1 MKGRGLPL
9 GPIMLRDWGI
19 NRDTFGS
26 ASHGAHKR
34 AAIDGIIGTYPE
46 LKFALI
52 GDDSQGDLTAFADIA
67 IANPGRVRAVF
78 IRKVGE
84 AMTAEELAAKTS
96 LEAAK
101 IPLWLGEGYS
111 EGHQFLASIG
121 LLAGLGLWIALQRN
135 APAVLD
141 AVDTIAGPASSVE
154 MVHEASTGPAA
165 HQRLFVYREK
175 GADGPLPVFVFFHG
189 GAWAHGDPADYGFIA
204 RNIAPAGHIV
214 VLGGYRMNEPGRY
227 PAMLQDTAA
236 TIGWVY
242 RNISDFGG
250 DPRRMVL
257 SGHSAGAYNVMQ
269 VALERRWLET
279 ENVPADAIRGVVGI
293 AGPYDFYP
301 FDTDRSRDAFAS
313 VGAGPE
319 SQPVNHASAAAP
331 PVLLVHGEDDVTVG
345 IRRCGCAE
353 RGPARGGD
361 APRRT
366 SEPGSG

>member
-1 MKGRGLPL
+1 MWIL
-9 GPIMLRDWGI
+9 
-19 NRDTFGS
+19 
-26 ASHGAHKR
+26 
-34 AAIDGIIGTYPE
+34 AAI
-46 LKFALI
+46 LAL
-52 GDDSQGDLTAFADIA
+52 
-67 IANPGRVRAVF
+67 V
-78 IRKVGE
+78 
-84 AMTAEELAAKTS
+84 
-96 LEAAK
+96 
-101 IPLWLGEGYS
+101 
-111 EGHQFLASIG
+111 

-154 MVHEASTGPAA
+154 MVHEASTGAAA
-165 HQRLFVYREK
+165 HQRLFVYRDK

-236 TIGWVY
+236 TISWAH
-242 RNISDFGG
+242 RNIADFGG
-250 DPRRMVL
+250 DPERMVL

-269 VALERRWLET
+269 VALERRWLEA
-279 ENVPADAIRGVVGI
+279 ESVPADAIRGVVGI

-331 PVLLVHGEDDVTVG
+331 PVLLVHGEDDVTVR
-345 IRRCGCAE
+345 IRNSRSLARALEAE
-353 RGPARGGD
+353 G
-361 APRRT
+361 APVETLFLAGKDHNAPLLALTNPWRRDPQVFDRVT
-366 SEPGSG
+366 SFLRETTEVSVPVKPQTP